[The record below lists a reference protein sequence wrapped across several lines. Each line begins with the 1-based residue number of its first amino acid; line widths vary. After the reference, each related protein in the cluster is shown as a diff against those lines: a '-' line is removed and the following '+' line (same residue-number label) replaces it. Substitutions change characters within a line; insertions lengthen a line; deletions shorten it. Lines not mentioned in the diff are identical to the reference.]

1 MKNKTAVLKQTAR
14 SYHIYRKKSTEG
26 IEMKRWGKATGRT
39 LLTALLA
46 FAAALLAFFG
56 VMFGIMPKDMYE
68 VRAAGG
74 EPVAI
79 KAELQ
84 AGKDIISGMTMQEVG
99 AILKVST
106 VDADGTT
113 VAEVPYDETGTAGF
127 TVSGNTTVSSGLSKE
142 ETFTVTYGE
151 LSCAVSFTVQV
162 NRIKSIKILDFTYSE
177 TIYSYTMPYS
187 MPDFMKVEGTY
198 YDGSTTTLSSNS
210 LSVPENFMPDAGYN
224 GTDAS
229 YEKEMIVR
237 YSGTANRESY
247 TVETTYNVTVTAA
260 TPIAV
265 SLQASQ
271 SIMSQGVTAF
281 STFAQYLNEFT
292 ITVMYSGGSAV
303 TTRYSGVVYG
313 DASSSAVPDAKGFV
327 YDKGSGTVQVSYTE
341 AGTTVH
347 SSFTWVRVVR
357 IAAEIG
363 SINSLTYQYEEN
375 LEADSV
381 TGTEQTVVPMGFDPQ
396 IMKITAIEKDD
407 PERGEIAPSFT
418 DESAIVTDAGSYTLT
433 VTLTN
438 DAYFWQG
445 LDNESDRDI
454 TVKFSVLRA
463 KLPSFAVDFSGE
475 NILEGDGTSS
485 SAPYK
490 WNHGEE
496 APAVIISGNYGNGEL
511 TYRYSSGSSVM
522 PSARGNYT
530 LSVDVAQSDN
540 FEAATSNTVYFQIGQ
555 RELKLPSFTNA
566 VYNRQAQF
574 ASDFLAEGSELWAT
588 YEKYCDI
595 TAAGG
600 ALSLTDKGTLE
611 ITFTI
616 KADQENNAKWAG
628 REETVYKASF
638 EVIPLK
644 IVKPT
649 LTNTTYVYNTK
660 TQTWTLSDYNAVVAG
675 QTGVSGTFV
684 NALAL
689 TQGSGSSAFT
699 KIDSASG
706 TLTAMNA
713 GSYSVTVALNNEN
726 LTWEDGGRD
735 PFVLSMTI
743 QKNGIA
749 IPTLPDGTY
758 TYKADANNSVTLS
771 GFDAALMGIQ
781 DITAQEGKLID
792 IANGILTGKNAG
804 TYTVRI
810 TLNDSAN
817 YCWTTDGGSDVSAKE
832 ISWTIGSLAIEVPTA
847 ETPLTYNAAE
857 QTYSFGNTTQDAHLA
872 PYSVTGDKGTNAGQ
886 YTATFTLTVNDM
898 GVTNYIWSNNSD
910 GESAP
915 AKVS

>member
-1 MKNKTAVLKQTAR
+1 
-14 SYHIYRKKSTEG
+14 
-26 IEMKRWGKATGRT
+26 MKRWGKATGRT

-84 AGKDIISGMTMQEVG
+84 AEKDIISGMTMQEVG

-162 NRIKSIKILDFTYSE
+162 NRIKSIKILDFTYSG

-281 STFAQYLNEFT
+281 STFAEYLNEFT

-313 DASSSAVPDAKGFV
+313 NASSSAVPDAKGFV

-341 AGTTVH
+341 AGKTVH

-357 IAAEIG
+357 IAAETG
-363 SINSLTYQYEEN
+363 SINSLTYKYEEN

-555 RELKLPSFTNA
+555 RELKLPSFMNA
-566 VYNRQAQF
+566 VYNGQAQF
-574 ASDFLAEGSELWAT
+574 ASDFLAEGSE
-588 YEKYCDI
+588 
-595 TAAGG
+595 
-600 ALSLTDKGTLE
+600 
-611 ITFTI
+611 
-616 KADQENNAKWAG
+616 N
-628 REETVYKASF
+628 TV
-638 EVIPLK
+638 
-644 IVKPT
+644 
-649 LTNTTYVYNTK
+649 
-660 TQTWTLSDYNAVVAG
+660 TLSDKRR
-675 QTGVSGTFV
+675 QMR
-684 NALAL
+684 
-689 TQGSGSSAFT
+689 
-699 KIDSASG
+699 
-706 TLTAMNA
+706 MN
-713 GSYSVTVALNNEN
+713 
-726 LTWEDGGRD
+726 
-735 PFVLSMTI
+735 
-743 QKNGIA
+743 
-749 IPTLPDGTY
+749 
-758 TYKADANNSVTLS
+758 
-771 GFDAALMGIQ
+771 
-781 DITAQEGKLID
+781 
-792 IANGILTGKNAG
+792 IL
-804 TYTVRI
+804 
-810 TLNDSAN
+810 
-817 YCWTTDGGSDVSAKE
+817 
-832 ISWTIGSLAIEVPTA
+832 
-847 ETPLTYNAAE
+847 
-857 QTYSFGNTTQDAHLA
+857 
-872 PYSVTGDKGTNAGQ
+872 
-886 YTATFTLTVNDM
+886 
-898 GVTNYIWSNNSD
+898 
-910 GESAP
+910 
-915 AKVS
+915 